1 MYVRLNVFFLHCHSQ
16 KQHVME
22 RREYTGNPSAVPVNT
37 DDERC
42 ESDIVVTPGWLNS
55 VGEGRLPEI
64 IV

>member
-1 MYVRLNVFFLHCHSQ
+1 LYVRLNVFSALSLA

-42 ESDIVVTPGWLNS
+42 ETDIVVTPGWLNS

>member
-1 MYVRLNVFFLHCHSQ
+1 
-16 KQHVME
+16 ME

-42 ESDIVVTPGWLNS
+42 ETDIVVTPGWLNS